1 MRKPRESTACG
12 AGAACGPF
20 DEVAVARAQRAAN
33 AEPMHLPAPEA
44 RPASSDLLGW
54 SRLELERH
62 LFAHGIKPV
71 HADAIWAGLHR
82 ARCRDVQAIPELPP
96 RIRQELAA
104 TGVHIGRCSVVREIA
119 STDGYTRK
127 YLLGLS
133 DGEVVETVLMRFDGR
148 MTACVSTQVGCAM
161 GCVFCATGQA
171 GFRRQLTS
179 GEIVAQVLHVA
190 EVLAL
195 EGHRLRNVVLM
206 GQGEP
211 LHNYDAVLKATD
223 ILTDQKGISLAASRI
238 TLSTVGLVPGIRRLA
253 SEGRTVSLAVSLH
266 GASDA
271 EREALV
277 PVARRWPLAE
287 LMDACREYSARTGG
301 KIFFEWTLIAGRNDG
316 PGHATKLA
324 ALLQGQKAQ
333 VNLIPLN
340 PTSGY
345 DGAPTR
351 SVEAKA
357 FQAVL
362 REAGIP
368 STVRQ
373 RRGIDI
379 AAGCG
384 QLAGAGRS

>member
-1 MRKPRESTACG
+1 MS
-12 AGAACGPF
+12 
-20 DEVAVARAQRAAN
+20 VS
-33 AEPMHLPAPEA
+33 PASISAPS
-44 RPASSDLLGW
+44 SSDLLGW
-54 SRLELERH
+54 SRLDLERH

-82 ARCRDVQAIPELPP
+82 ERRGALGDMDGVPARVRATLEASGVRVGRV
-96 RIRQELAA
+96 RI
-104 TGVHIGRCSVVREIA
+104 VREIA
-119 STDGYTRK
+119 SNDGHTRK
-127 YLLGLS
+127 YLLQLE

-148 MTACVSTQVGCAM
+148 MTACISTQVGCAM

-171 GFRRQLTS
+171 GFRRHLATA
-179 GEIVAQVLHVA
+179 EIVAQVLHVA
-190 EVLAL
+190 RVLAA

-206 GQGEP
+206 GMGEP
-211 LHNYDAVLKATD
+211 LHNYDAVMKAVD
-223 ILTDQKGISLAASRI
+223 ILIDQKGISLAASRI

-253 SEGRTVSLAVSLH
+253 DEGRTVSLAVSLH
-266 GASDA
+266 GATD
-271 EREALV
+271 EDRLALV
-277 PVARRWPLAE
+277 PVARRWPLAQ
-287 LMDACREYSARTGG
+287 LMEACRDYTARTGG
-301 KIFFEWTLIAGRNDG
+301 RIFFEWTLIEGRNDS
-316 PGHATKLA
+316 PDHAA
-324 ALLQGQKAQ
+324 ALARLLTGQKAQ

-345 DGAPTR
+345 GGAPAR
-351 SVEAKA
+351 SAHAKA

-384 QLAGAGRS
+384 QLAGAER